1 MAQLNVSRK
10 KISELLSSMQNK
22 KFIIPDYQRP
32 YKWDYDKCNIL
43 WDDLKNFYIE
53 NISND
58 KEYFLGTIVTCKV
71 NDGLE
76 IIDGQQRI
84 TTLMLLLR
92 AFYQHLNEMESD
104 ANVQGLKRQIEP
116 CIWDINP
123 ISQNVDDKNK
133 IHIESRVATELDNEI
148 FHNII
153 RNGNSIIPTSL
164 YSSNYEYF
172 YESSKEFASNNPMR
186 WYGFCVFVLNKSII
200 LPIECDEFET
210 GLTIFSTLN
219 DRGMPLSDSDIFK
232 AQIYKNQSGINKE
245 DFIIKWK
252 KLYIEVGKSNITLDD
267 IFRYYTHIIRAQ
279 NDDRSREIGLRAFYS
294 KNDYSIF
301 KNNLYIV
308 DELQDIAEF
317 WTQIYSSIFQN
328 NNDNIHVNINIK
340 SLQYLHCLYLYP
352 NDYWKYIVSVFY
364 FKNKNSFNFEKEFT
378 KFLEKLISFLF
389 IKFVEKPT
397 VNYIKDAIFKAYCD
411 IWKGNNNIFK
421 DVELKPEFKSH
432 ISMSNNY
439 KIARA
444 LILLKAYLF
453 EGQNELINSKFDVE
467 HILPT
472 KWQGTN
478 FNGWNKKDA
487 DIYIEK
493 FGNKIVLER
502 QLNIQA
508 GNGFFGKKKEK
519 YSKSKIKEVIAL
531 SKYNKNVDNWF
542 KEDILE
548 REENFIDI
556 IYNFFKSSLTND

>member
-232 AQIYKNQSGINKE
+232 AQIYKNQSGDGKE
-245 DFIIKWK
+245 DFITKWK
-252 KLYIEVGKSNITLDD
+252 KLYTEVGKSNITLDD

-279 NDDRSREIGLRAFYS
+279 NDDKSREIGLRAFYS
-294 KNDYSIF
+294 ENDYSIF
-301 KNNLYIV
+301 KNNLDIV

-317 WTQIYSSIFQN
+317 WTQIYSSIFA
-328 NNDNIHVNINIK
+328 NDNICVNINIK

-364 FKNKNSFNFEKEFT
+364 FKNKNSVNFEIEFT

-389 IKFVEKPT
+389 IKFIEKPT

-411 IWKGNNNIFK
+411 IWKGNDNNIFN
-421 DVELKPEFKSH
+421 DVELKPEFKNYM
-432 ISMSNNY
+432 SMSNNY

-453 EGQNELINSKFDVE
+453 EGQNELVNPKFDVE

-472 KWQGTN
+472 KWQDTN
-478 FNGWNKKDA
+478 FNGWNKEDA
-487 DIYIEK
+487 NIYIEK
-493 FGNKIVLER
+493 FVNKIVLER

-508 GNGFFGKKKEK
+508 GNGFFGKKKDK
-519 YSKSKIKEVIAL
+519 YAKSKIKEVIAL

-548 REENFIDI
+548 REESFINI
-556 IYNFFKSSLTND
+556 IYNFFEYSLKSS

>member
-92 AFYQHLNEMESD
+92 AFYQHLNEMESN

-153 RNGNSIIPTSL
+153 RNGNSIIPASL

-252 KLYIEVGKSNITLDD
+252 NLHIEVGKSNITLDD

>member
-1 MAQLNVSRK
+1 M
-10 KISELLSSMQNK
+10 
-22 KFIIPDYQRP
+22 
-32 YKWDYDKCNIL
+32 
-43 WDDLKNFYIE
+43 
-53 NISND
+53 
-58 KEYFLGTIVTCKV
+58 
-71 NDGLE
+71 
-76 IIDGQQRI
+76 
-84 TTLMLLLR
+84 
-92 AFYQHLNEMESD
+92 
-104 ANVQGLKRQIEP
+104 
-116 CIWDINP
+116 
-123 ISQNVDDKNK
+123 
-133 IHIESRVATELDNEI
+133 
-148 FHNII
+148 
-153 RNGNSIIPTSL
+153 
-164 YSSNYEYF
+164 
-172 YESSKEFASNNPMR
+172 
-186 WYGFCVFVLNKSII
+186 
-200 LPIECDEFET
+200 
-210 GLTIFSTLN
+210 
-219 DRGMPLSDSDIFK
+219 
-232 AQIYKNQSGINKE
+232 
-245 DFIIKWK
+245 
-252 KLYIEVGKSNITLDD
+252 
-267 IFRYYTHIIRAQ
+267 
-279 NDDRSREIGLRAFYS
+279 
-294 KNDYSIF
+294 
-301 KNNLYIV
+301 
-308 DELQDIAEF
+308 
-317 WTQIYSSIFQN
+317 
-328 NNDNIHVNINIK
+328 
-340 SLQYLHCLYLYP
+340 
-352 NDYWKYIVSVFY
+352 
-364 FKNKNSFNFEKEFT
+364 
-378 KFLEKLISFLF
+378 
-389 IKFVEKPT
+389 
-397 VNYIKDAIFKAYCD
+397 NYIKDAIFKAYCD